1 MPHPDPA
8 DTRAISDPLISVPNN
23 QWLYW
28 NLTELTA
35 ESSIDFLLSLNL
47 FLVSQKESDCMI
59 SVSPIYMCNLLS
71 ESRETAELLSLQANK
86 KQLKRVHFK
95 QTGIS

>member
-8 DTRAISDPLISVPNN
+8 DTRAISDPLISIPDN
-23 QWLYW
+23 QLGPHGGITIR

-35 ESSIDFLLSLNL
+35 ESSIDFLLSLSL
-47 FLVSQKESDCMI
+47 FLFRQKEIDCMI

-71 ESRETAELLSLQANK
+71 ESTETTEASS
-86 KQLKRVHFK
+86 F
-95 QTGIS
+95 